1 MHTLAD
7 AQRDLEAAR
16 LAVRKQKTKVALSM
30 LVSVLAFALAL
41 WSRRLGPGSV
51 APPVAVIVGLL
62 SLGFALV
69 NAPYVRRF
77 SAIAD
82 DIDTAIRSGKVK

>member
-1 MHTLAD
+1 MQTLAD
-7 AQRDLEAAR
+7 AQTDLRAAR
-16 LAVRKQKTKVALSM
+16 LAVRRQRMKVALSI

-41 WSRRLGPGSV
+41 WSRTLEPGSV
-51 APPVAVIVGLL
+51 VPSIAVIVGLL